1 MLLIKPVLFLIWQFV
16 HIKKSQIVFFLKENG
31 SLYVGCT
38 VKTMMR
44 ALQRLTASPR
54 QEHRVGLNMDTIVYI
69 HSMTCVLMPAHIKT
83 KRRWSSSIYIIQTQ
97 VLWITW
103 WLRLSLLSLSNCLG
117 SIGAEYT
124 ENSLKILSHTDKR
137 SFQRSTVKKK
147 KKTSNM
153 VTVKD
158 REKKEGNMP
167 WDLS

>member
-16 HIKKSQIVFFLKENG
+16 HIKKRKNG

-147 KKTSNM
+147 KKDIKHGDSEGQ
-153 VTVKD
+153 
-158 REKKEGNMP
+158 REKRR
-167 WDLS
+167 